1 MTTMSGSFRFLEDV
15 ALADAAF
22 EACGDSPSDLF
33 AAAARALI
41 ESMVNPETVSGEWRR
56 TIVLEEQD
64 LGDLL
69 FEWLSRIV
77 YEKDAAGVV
86 FRDAT
91 ATVTRDAAAGGWRL
105 TGELTSSPVDPQR
118 HELHA
123 DVKAVT
129 KHLYDVREVDGR
141 WQARVVI
148 DV

>member
-1 MTTMSGSFRFLEDV
+1 MSGSFRFLEDV

-22 EACGDSPSDLF
+22 EAFGDSPSELF

-41 ESMVNPETVSGEWRR
+41 ETMANPDTVSGEWHRS
-56 TIVLEEQD
+56 IVLEEPD
-64 LGDLL
+64 LGELL

-91 ATVTRDAAAGGWRL
+91 ITVTHDQTGEGWRL
-105 TGELTSSPVDPQR
+105 VGDIDGAPVDPER

-129 KHLYDVREVDGR
+129 KHLYDVR
-141 WQARVVI
+141 
-148 DV
+148 

>member
-1 MTTMSGSFRFLEDV
+1 MSGSFRFLEDV

-22 EACGDSPSDLF
+22 EAAGDSPSELF

-41 ESMVNPETVSGEWRR
+41 ETMVNPDTVSGEWHR
-56 TIVLEEQD
+56 TIVLEEPD

-69 FEWLSRIV
+69 FEWLSCIV

-86 FRDAT
+86 FNDAT
-91 ATVTRDAAAGGWRL
+91 VTVTRDAAAGRWRIA
-105 TGELTSSPVDPQR
+105 GELRGAPIDPQR

-129 KHLYDVREVDGR
+129 KHLYDVCEVDGQ
-141 WQARVVI
+141 WKARVVVDI
-148 DV
+148 